1 MVALYFNES
10 PQYCSQRPHRSSPL
24 ANRERKCARMLITV
38 KNKSIVSFI
47 IIFGTLSFPIRLRIS
62 TAGRSGHREM
72 PAPNSALV
80 AGLHTLPPEAQCVVS
95 LPRESKRCFDRSI
108 RFGTTRGSACIYGV
122 YCISSLLPPLPP
134 PVGWCGYYTL

>member
-1 MVALYFNES
+1 MIIVALGARPALLQCEWSLYFNES

-62 TAGRSGHREM
+62 TAGRSGHTEM

-80 AGLHTLPPEAQCVVS
+80 AGLQTLPPAAQCVVS

-108 RFGTTRGSACIYGV
+108 RFGTTRNTRLCLYIR
-122 YCISSLLPPLPP
+122 CLLH
-134 PVGWCGYYTL
+134 